1 MKFSL
6 IHANRLRRL
15 ARHLR
20 RGKLAHEKFDFTK
33 INADRTGRCVF
44 DHCGTAGCA
53 LGEFH
58 VVFPKFYRKKFWCG
72 ADDAEHFMALT
83 YSEAQTLFVPGPFP
97 RLPGDSSPADVAAG
111 IITFL
116 KTKGF
121 DYHD

>member
-1 MKFSL
+1 MKFSR
-6 IHANRLRRL
+6 IHANRLRKL

-20 RGKLAHEKFDFTK
+20 RGRLAHEKFNFRLV
-33 INADRTGRCVF
+33 NADDHGRCVF

-58 VVFPKFYRKKFWCG
+58 VVFPKFYGKKFWCG

-83 YSEAQTLFVPGPFP
+83 YREAQNLFVPGSYP
-97 RLPGDSSPADVAAG
+97 RLPGDSSPAEVAAN
-111 IITFL
+111 IIVFL

-121 DYHD
+121 DYND